1 MGRHRLAE
9 AWSDWLGALGGH
21 LHVDSPRGAGTTLR
35 AIVPLDPHDPRADDR
50 DDEETL
56 MSATREN
63 LEVVVA
69 WLDAMRRRDPAA
81 LEALLEPTV
90 VWRGLPP
97 DALCQ
102 DRDDVL
108 DMLGAGELHEGL
120 RSIDAI
126 ELVAGGAAVVLGVR
140 STELDEIGDVPLD
153 GQIFNVFSLRDG
165 RIASIQDYAKRAEAL
180 RAAGVESPDWS

>member
-1 MGRHRLAE
+1 
-9 AWSDWLGALGGH
+9 
-21 LHVDSPRGAGTTLR
+21 
-35 AIVPLDPHDPRADDR
+35 
-50 DDEETL
+50 

-90 VWRGLPP
+90 VWRGLPA
-97 DALCQ
+97 DALCE